1 MVPCFK
7 GVIVGLKM
15 YITLS
20 LKDGLYLLELYDG
33 YRLFLVCVC
42 SRFVCIDFK
51 PWCGLGWRPLTLGV
65 APGECGIVTNHIL
78 TFYRIWYKIFRD
90 KNKNIIFIYFKCIHF
105 I

>member
-33 YRLFLVCVC
+33 YRLFVVCLC

-65 APGECGIVTNHIL
+65 APGEGGIVTVPSNNICRL
-78 TFYRIWYKIFRD
+78 LSQI
-90 KNKNIIFIYFKCIHF
+90 NKHTYMKPSPINMVN
-105 I
+105 